1 MIAINLTSIVRFAPS
16 DFVPYSDRFILRSKK
31 CSALSLWVLIL
42 LTLYSTQAIIVPHQ
56 TSCVA
61 AGFGRHGV
69 PPPVCNP
76 DL

>member
-16 DFVPYSDRFILRSKK
+16 DFVPYSVVK
-31 CSALSLWVLIL
+31 SARRCRCMWVLIL
-42 LTLYSTQAIIVPHQ
+42 LTLYSTQAVIVPHQ